1 MNRELTK
8 KEKEFADEYL
18 ATGNG
23 TRSALKA
30 YDTESERVAASIA
43 SENLTKPDIRA
54 YIEQHASG
62 AMSRIVEL
70 SYSAENETVKLK
82 ANQDILDRAGFK
94 PTDRVDVTTQ
104 GEKMESVNLDIM
116 AKRMSEELKESKT
129 DDITTS

>member
-1 MNRELTK
+1 MNIKLTK

-30 YDTESERVAASIA
+30 YDTESLRVAASIA

-54 YIEQHASG
+54 YIEEHASG

-94 PTDRVDVTTQ
+94 PTDRVDVTTL
-104 GEKMESVNLDIM
+104 GEKVANVDLDAM
-116 AKRMSEELKESKT
+116 AREMSERLKEAKT
-129 DDITTS
+129 ND